1 MTRVIV
7 VKIILLSLLWSL
19 GWCFHFMKTNAE
31 ANAKNLSIMG
41 APFIAMFVYIMLF
54 WW

>member
-1 MTRVIV
+1 MIGVIII
-7 VKIILLSLLWSL
+7 KIVLLSLLWSL

-31 ANAKNLSIMG
+31 ANAKNISIMG
-41 APFIAMFVYIMLF
+41 APWIVMFAYIMLF